1 MKRGTLYIADPDCE
15 LRCAGPWLRLERDGE
30 CLARA
35 ATAALGHV
43 MLIGDVL
50 LTPGA
55 INTLLRHDVPVSF
68 LDRRGR
74 FRGRLVPP
82 ETPTPSLRQAQYR
95 CAEDPLYALD
105 FARAIVGAKIASAQA
120 LLRRHGRNCTDPSG
134 LVSLR
139 DFSRQAAAAHSLSV
153 LRGIEGRAA
162 AAYFTSLRAC
172 LKRPAFFPAR
182 MRRPPTDPINALLS
196 FGYSILTAE
205 VTAQV
210 CAVGLDPQVGFM
222 HVGRAGRPALALDLV
237 EEFRIPV
244 VDRVVLRCWNLGI
257 IGDGDF
263 ETDDEDVPW
272 LQRYARKR
280 FLHEYEQRMMTPF
293 RHVAGFWT
301 TQRRLLYGQARA
313 VAAALRAGEPYRPL
327 PVRL

>member
-1 MKRGTLYIADPDCE
+1 MKRGTLYITDTDCE

-55 INTLLRHDVPVSF
+55 INTLLRHKVPVSF
-68 LDRRGR
+68 LDRRGQ
-74 FRGRLVPP
+74 FRGRLVSA
-82 ETPTPSLRQAQYR
+82 EAPTPSLRQAQYR
-95 CAEDPLYALD
+95 CAEDPLYALG
-105 FARAIVGAKIASAQA
+105 FARAIVSAKIASAQA
-120 LLRRHGRNCTDPSG
+120 LLRRHSRNCDDPIRHPD
-134 LVSLR
+134 LR
-139 DFSRQAAAAHSLSV
+139 GFADQAEAAQSLSA

-162 AAYFTSLRAC
+162 ATYFAALRAC

-210 CAVGLDPQVGFM
+210 CAVGLDPQVGLM
-222 HVGRAGRPALALDLV
+222 HVERAGRPALALDLV

-257 IGDGDF
+257 IADDDF
-263 ETDDEDVPW
+263 DADDEGVPW
-272 LQRYARKR
+272 LQPPARKR
-280 FLHEYEQRMMTPF
+280 FLHEYEQRMSVPF
-293 RHVAGFWT
+293 RHIRGFWT
-301 TQRRLLYGQARA
+301 TQRRLLHGQARA
-313 VAAALRAGEPYRPL
+313 VAAALRAHEPYRPL